1 MTLDAIRASFIHELL
16 CEAELALVQL
26 DYVLVANKVLVLR
39 LILWLLAPW
48 VLFLFKGAIQVF
60 LLSIP
65 FQLVVTSDSG
75 EGGGHV
81 TRVLMLLIR
90 LSW

>member
-26 DYVLVANKVLVLR
+26 DDVLVANKVLILL
-39 LILWLLAPW
+39 LILWLLAPR
-48 VLFLFKGAIQVF
+48 VFFLFKGAIQVF
-60 LLSIP
+60 LLSVP
-65 FQLVVTSDSG
+65 FQLVVASDPG
-75 EGGGHV
+75 ERGGHI

-90 LSW
+90 LGW